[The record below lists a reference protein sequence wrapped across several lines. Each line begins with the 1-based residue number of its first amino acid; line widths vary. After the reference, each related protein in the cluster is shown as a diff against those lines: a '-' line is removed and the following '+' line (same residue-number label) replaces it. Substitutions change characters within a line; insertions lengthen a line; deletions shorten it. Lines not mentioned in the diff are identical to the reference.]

1 MGSGPAG
8 FYTTQEILKSSSH
21 QFTVDIFEKSAVPFG
36 LVRFGVA
43 PDHPEV
49 KNCITT
55 FEEIAARPNVRFL
68 GNVAVGYDIRLEELL
83 SRYHVVVLAYGAGS
97 DNKLGIP
104 GEEAA
109 GCYSSSEF
117 VGWFNGVP
125 QHSSLKPN
133 LSGENVAIIGHGNV
147 ALDCARILA
156 APLPHLEK
164 TDISEHAVEC
174 LRERNVKNVN
184 LYGRRGVMQFQG
196 TIKEVREFTKLSR
209 VRLSVDSDNI
219 DQIRSILP
227 NIPRP
232 KKRLTDLLLK
242 HSSSPPPSSDDISVC
257 IQFGWSPLEIKTDS
271 SGHVKSVVLRKNLIS
286 GDMMSPDI
294 TPTEEIREVPCSCV
308 ITSIGY
314 KVIKLPGVPFCDTS
328 HSIPEDLS
336 RVLECPGGPR
346 VPGLYTSGWARRG
359 SDGVLATTIT
369 DSANT
374 AMSILEDLEVN
385 SRSLNENGDVCD
397 MFRDR
402 GVEFVTFDQWQEIDS
417 LEKEKGKVKG
427 KPREKL
433 VCYKDIM
440 DKIKALF

>member
-1 MGSGPAG
+1 M
-8 FYTTQEILKSSSH
+8 
-21 QFTVDIFEKSAVPFG
+21 
-36 LVRFGVA
+36 
-43 PDHPEV
+43 
-49 KNCITT
+49 
-55 FEEIAARPNVRFL
+55 
-68 GNVAVGYDIRLEELL
+68 
-83 SRYHVVVLAYGAGS
+83 
-97 DNKLGIP
+97 
-104 GEEAA
+104 
-109 GCYSSSEF
+109 
-117 VGWFNGVP
+117 
-125 QHSSLKPN
+125 
-133 LSGENVAIIGHGNV
+133 AIIGHGNV

-164 TDISEHAVEC
+164 TDISEHALEC

-196 TIKEVREFTKLSR
+196 TIKEVREFTKLSG

-232 KKRLTDLLLK
+232 KKRLTDLLLQ
-242 HSSSPPPSSDDISVC
+242 HAPSPAPSSDDLLLQHAPSPAPSSDDISVC
-257 IQFGWSPLEIKTDS
+257 IQFGWTPLEIKTDS

-294 TPTEEIREVPCSCV
+294 TPTDEIREVPCSCV

-336 RVLECPGGPR
+336 RVLESPGGPR

-374 AMSILEDLEVN
+374 ALSILEDLEGN
-385 SRSLNENGDVCD
+385 SRSLDENGDVCD

-440 DKIKALF
+440 DKIKTLF